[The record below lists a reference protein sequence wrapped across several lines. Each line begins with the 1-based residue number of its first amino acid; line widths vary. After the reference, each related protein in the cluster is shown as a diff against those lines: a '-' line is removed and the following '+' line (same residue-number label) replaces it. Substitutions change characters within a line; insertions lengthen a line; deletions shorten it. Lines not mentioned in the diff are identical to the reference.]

1 MRSKQPFRFVIAVLL
16 VCHRSPFSLSKQ
28 SFWFV
33 IGVLLVCQS
42 SLFSLSSQPFW
53 FVIAVFLLI
62 QSSLFARQKHCFEK
76 LVAMLLLDENTTDIL
91 LQFVL
96 SCDNPKLPLGF
107 KMQILIPN
115 WSLNNGHGVLRLQPH
130 GGWSLYRAALRAQR
144 ATLPGQLQRYLGRRS
159 WSFYVCGGCC
169 WV

>member
-1 MRSKQPFRFVIAVLL
+1 
-16 VCHRSPFSLSKQ
+16 
-28 SFWFV
+28 
-33 IGVLLVCQS
+33 
-42 SLFSLSSQPFW
+42 
-53 FVIAVFLLI
+53 
-62 QSSLFARQKHCFEK
+62 
-76 LVAMLLLDENTTDIL
+76 MLLLDENTTDIL

-144 ATLPGQLQRYLGRRS
+144 ATLPGLR
-159 WSFYVCGGCC
+159 
-169 WV
+169 